1 MQKSWCFLTQR
12 LSMTLFSMQCMMPRE
27 RHDMK
32 HGRGQSTAKNMYAK
46 IRKNKPN
53 AYRF

>member
-1 MQKSWCFLTQR
+1 
-12 LSMTLFSMQCMMPRE
+12 MTLFSMQCMMPRE

-46 IRKNKPN
+46 IRKNERISLLKFEANGFFLVN
-53 AYRF
+53 AF